1 MSTSSVIKVN
11 FCNYIKKKI
20 SIHPAT
26 DKNIKEKKKQKKKKQ
41 NKPKNTIKKR
51 ELLLYQDKTPPQNT
65 PETLYL
71 CLTLYFLS
79 QLGGFDLK

>member
-26 DKNIKEKKKQKKKKQ
+26 DKNIKEKKKKKKSKT
-41 NKPKNTIKKR
+41 NPKIQLRKDNYCCTRTK
-51 ELLLYQDKTPPQNT
+51 LLPKTLQK
-65 PETLYL
+65 L
-71 CLTLYFLS
+71 FI
-79 QLGGFDLK
+79 FV